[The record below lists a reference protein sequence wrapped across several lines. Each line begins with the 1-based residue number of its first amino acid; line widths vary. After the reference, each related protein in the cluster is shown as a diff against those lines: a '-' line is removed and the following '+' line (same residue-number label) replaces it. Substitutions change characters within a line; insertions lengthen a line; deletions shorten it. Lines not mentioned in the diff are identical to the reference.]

1 MRPSS
6 LLAIALAT
14 LLAAGIIVK
23 SLPPIR
29 TDGARE
35 TAKRTIPTTK
45 SVYGAGV
52 ALPSHTNTAPTGL
65 LSLP

>member
-6 LLAIALAT
+6 LLVVAVAAV
-14 LLAAGIIVK
+14 LAAGVIMK
-23 SLPPIR
+23 SLPPIK
-29 TDGARE
+29 TDGARQ
-35 TAKRTIPTTK
+35 TAGRTVLAAK

-52 ALPSHTNTAPTGL
+52 ALPNNMRTPQTGL

>member
-6 LLAIALAT
+6 LLVIAVAT
-14 LLAAGIIVK
+14 LLAAGVIVK
-23 SLPPIR
+23 SLSPIR
-29 TDGARE
+29 THGARQAAE
-35 TAKRTIPTTK
+35 RTTPTTK

-52 ALPSHTNTAPTGL
+52 ALPNNTNTAPTGL